1 MIQTPE
7 QTDLQ
12 RRNELRQGDE
22 EEVQV
27 EKEFELFVEDDRE
40 EGEDIIF
47 LIADDVGRISILEFL
62 CETI

>member
-1 MIQTPE
+1 M
-7 QTDLQ
+7 
-12 RRNELRQGDE
+12 RQGDE